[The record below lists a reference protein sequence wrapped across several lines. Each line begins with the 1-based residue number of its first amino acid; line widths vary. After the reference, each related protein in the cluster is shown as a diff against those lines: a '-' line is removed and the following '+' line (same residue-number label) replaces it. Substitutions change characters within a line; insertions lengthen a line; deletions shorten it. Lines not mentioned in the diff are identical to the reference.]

1 MKTELRYIKSKPTKS
16 VGLQTDIK
24 KQIKKKT
31 AAAVGAAPDISIRAD
46 SGTGQSFFLIDTS
59 SPVKSSRNTIGG
71 LHTGRA
77 TTRPDVLDDDDFKRQ
92 LQIDWRNQVVQE
104 RKLAQNSS
112 ASVFEFAHPTPRSR
126 DARVYRRKQK
136 TCTNKDFKG
145 FKTDLFNAKTPL
157 NLSK

>member
-1 MKTELRYIKSKPTKS
+1 M
-16 VGLQTDIK
+16 
-24 KQIKKKT
+24 
-31 AAAVGAAPDISIRAD
+31 GAAPDISIRAD
-46 SGTGQSFFLIDTS
+46 SGAGQSFFLIDTS

-112 ASVFEFAHPTPRSR
+112 ASVFEFGHPTPRSR
-126 DARVYRRKQK
+126 DARVYR
-136 TCTNKDFKG
+136 
-145 FKTDLFNAKTPL
+145 
-157 NLSK
+157 